1 MVLSSGR
8 HCAHEFLGK
17 CMARWFNDWP
27 LSIDQPS
34 AWALLLFAVVV
45 ITFVI
50 ISIWRRKRRPAFG
63 GAISRSANDEKKYPF
78 DGWSSPTEQTSTPP
92 LADNSI
98 LSHDAAPKAG
108 EAAVNDRAMGWR
120 PLYPYLKHRRFTKWK
135 RDEVSTFVDEE
146 SCPLAIK
153 LFISHRWKTPDDP
166 DPDGQS
172 LPTIVEYLS
181 RIYTVANGFLDANSH
196 LVKEL
201 VIGENLREAF
211 HERELHYCTCGSI
224 GWLDLRSLLATD
236 DLFYQRVSDTHRR
249 RAFYRLLKHV
259 RVWYDYAS
267 LPQARETSEEQAVF
281 DLALNELA
289 SIVNHSEVLAL
300 WGLESINRAWC
311 VFEVLAGK
319 KVHFCAPAQAE
330 FDFKQKTMFKAAG
343 YPDLAEY
350 RGRPSPNILI
360 HVKSFRSKV
369 AGLNER
375 DIEAY
380 LREHR
385 IECSKDED
393 FGRVAGFIHQYLQE
407 YDAASNWQT

>member
-1 MVLSSGR
+1 
-8 HCAHEFLGK
+8 
-17 CMARWFNDWP
+17 MATQSWLNDWR
-27 LSIDQPS
+27 LIIDQPPD
-34 AWALLLFAVVV
+34 WALPLLAVVV

-50 ISIWRRKRRPAFG
+50 ILIWWRKRRPALNC
-63 GAISRSANDEKKYPF
+63 AMSRSANDERENAI
-78 DGWSSPTEQTSTPP
+78 DAQWLSPNEQASPP
-92 LADNSI
+92 PPADNSI
-98 LSHDAAPKAG
+98 SSHDATPQDG
-108 EAAVNDRAMGWR
+108 EPAVNDRAIGWR
-120 PLYPYLKHRRFTKWK
+120 PLYPYIKHRRFTKWK
-135 RDEVSTFVDEE
+135 HDDVSAFVDEE

-166 DPDGQS
+166 DPDNKS

-181 RIYTVANGFLDANSH
+181 RVYMAANGFLDANSH

-201 VIGENLREAF
+201 VIGENLRDAF
-211 HERELHYCTCGSI
+211 HERELHRCTCGSI

-236 DLFYQRVSDTHRR
+236 DLFYERVSGTHQR

-259 RVWYDYAS
+259 RVWYDYSS

-281 DLALNELA
+281 DGALNRLA
-289 SIVNHSEVLAL
+289 SIVNQSEVLAL

-319 KVHFCAPAQAE
+319 KVHFCAPAHKE
-330 FDFKQKTMFKAAG
+330 FDSMQKAMFKASG
-343 YPDLAEY
+343 YADLAEY

-360 HVKSFRSKV
+360 HVKSFRSSV
-369 AGLNER
+369 AGLSER

-385 IECSKDED
+385 IECSKEED
-393 FGRVAGFIHQYLQE
+393 FGRVARLIHQYLRE
-407 YDAASNWQT
+407 YENASNW

>member
-1 MVLSSGR
+1 
-8 HCAHEFLGK
+8 
-17 CMARWFNDWP
+17 MATQSWLDNWP
-27 LSIDQPS
+27 LNVDQP
-34 AWALLLFAVVV
+34 AGWALLLVALGAIAFVV
-45 ITFVI
+45 IL
-50 ISIWRRKRRPAFG
+50 IWRRKRRPPFDSS
-63 GAISRSANDEKKYPF
+63 ISRSANDEKEYPSV
-78 DGWSSPTEQTSTPP
+78 DQWLSPDEQASFRP
-92 LADNSI
+92 LADDPVPSR
-98 LSHDAAPKAG
+98 DATPQVG
-108 EAAVNDRAMGWR
+108 EAAVKDRAIGWR
-120 PLYPYLKHRRFTKWK
+120 PLYPYIKHRRFTRWTH
-135 RDEVSTFVDEE
+135 DDASTFVDED

-153 LFISHRWKTPDDP
+153 LFISHRWKTPEDP
-166 DPDGQS
+166 DPDSQS

-181 RIYTVANGFLDANSH
+181 RVYMVANGFLDANSH
-196 LVKEL
+196 FVKEL
-201 VIGENLREAF
+201 VIGENIRDAF

-330 FDFKQKTMFKAAG
+330 FDFKQKTMFKTAG